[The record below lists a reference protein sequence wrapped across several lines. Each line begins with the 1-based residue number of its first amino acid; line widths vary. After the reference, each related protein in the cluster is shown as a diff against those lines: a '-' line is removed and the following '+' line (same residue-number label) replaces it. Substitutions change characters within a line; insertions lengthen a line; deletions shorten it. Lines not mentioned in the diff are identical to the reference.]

1 MFERIST
8 LPKWYCSPSSIDEGD
23 DEALG
28 VRIVFPGRGDDADVD
43 EAVFEIVAPQE
54 VAIDLDA
61 VGIVDVV
68 RLEEAQPV
76 RLAGLD
82 DVLETLVG
90 EGFVADEHDLGD
102 AGLRALVDLEDEVD
116 ATVRQF
122 DDLGRHG
129 HVVAARAL
137 VDLDDA
143 LHVRLHER
151 AREGAAR
158 LRLDFLGKL
167 LVLGFLVAFERDAI
181 DDGILDHRHQNPI
194 GPGRDPHVLEQAGGV
209 EPLEGGVDLG
219 CIQPLA
225 GSDAEIRANRIRL
238 DTAVTFDI
246 DAQRLRDGDIRG
258 HDRPHDRTEDQHAE
272 QGSCDPNPPQHLHAH
287 SPK

>member
-1 MFERIST
+1 MKPF
-8 LPKWYCSPSSIDEGD
+8 
-23 DEALG
+23 G
-28 VRIVFPGRGDDADVD
+28 VRIVFAGRGDDAHVD
-43 EAVFEIVAPQE
+43 EAVFEIMPPQQ

-76 RLAGLD
+76 GLAGLD
-82 DVLETLVG
+82 DVLETLVR
-90 EGFVADEHDLGD
+90 EVIVADEYDLGD
-102 AGLRALVDLEDEVD
+102 AGFAALVDLEDEVD
-116 ATVRQF
+116 AAVRQL
-122 DDLGRHG
+122 DDLGRHA

-137 VDLDDA
+137 VDLEDA

-158 LRLDFLGKL
+158 LRLNFRGEL
-167 LVLGFLVAFERDAI
+167 LVLGLLVAFERDAI
-181 DDGILDHRHQNPI
+181 DDGIFDHRHQDPI
-194 GPGRDPHVLEQAGGV
+194 RPGRDPHVLEQAGRV

-219 CIQPLA
+219 CVQPLA

-246 DAQRLRDGDIRG
+246 DAQRLCDGNIRS
-258 HDRPHDRTEDQHAE
+258 HDRPHDRTEDQHAK